1 MKTSSQP
8 KMTRNNLQVTA
19 QSRTDMISKNK
30 QQNDKKRKKKSSNFI
45 KDQIF
50 QEPVANYE
58 CNLQSLKIFQMSL
71 YKKLHEKSCCYLVI
85 IYMKKAS
92 LKRKANEILTACAL
106 FVICIHVS
114 ALHSCYMTYA
124 LGFSQSEAHKFLNFS
139 KTTNCIRVTTL
150 HSHYMKNGL
159 VFSKSDV
166 RYFFRYIITRRQRVR
181 FRIKLPTNKHRPD
194 KKQKE
199 RQMRGL

>member
-1 MKTSSQP
+1 METSSQP

-19 QSRTDMISKNK
+19 QSRTDTISKNK
-30 QQNDKKRKKKSSNFI
+30 QQKRQKTTKKKSSNFI

-50 QEPVANYE
+50 HEPVANYE
-58 CNLQSLKIFQMSL
+58 CNLQSLKIFQVPL

-114 ALHSCYMTYA
+114 ALHSCYMTNA
-124 LGFSQSEAHKFLNFS
+124 LGFSQSEARKFFVYIFSIGNNMISSAIWCQQAQLNFS

-166 RYFFRYIITRRQRVR
+166 RYFSGILLHAGR
-181 FRIKLPTNKHRPD
+181 
-194 KKQKE
+194 E
-199 RQMRGL
+199 